1 MFRPSNALLRLS
13 FKLALFVCA
22 TLSPF
27 IDSAGHAKAGEFCG
41 RCRKTVSP
49 EMVTAAEEFDETE
62 RLAHLKSH
70 WGTAPG
76 VLPLFQDVEWGN
88 IIFCVLHL
96 YLRCTGKLI
105 ERLIVPLI
113 KTEVT
118 AQRVIELLTKH
129 SVCFHHVSD
138 AKAEI
143 NKNAHREN
151 FAHHSWIGR
160 DCDALLEHVAEV
172 LDIVFE
178 GKADQTTKAQ
188 YLSIFDTFAEA
199 YHALTHIDDS
209 PTVELEPQVVELQ
222 AKIDVFAELFQ
233 KHLSGD
239 SAGIY
244 FHILVA
250 HAANQTRRHGCLT
263 KYSAQ
268 ALEHFH
274 SRLKLVS
281 RICGRPATATR
292 DALRIHLISNLMSS
306 KHTDDALKI
315 RQARDGENDGMG
327 VGE

>member
-1 MFRPSNALLRLS
+1 MSPSQFTVPIAIHILS
-13 FKLALFVCA
+13 VCSHFA
-22 TLSPF
+22 VF
-27 IDSAGHAKAGEFCG
+27 FFDSTGHAKANEFCA
-41 RCRKTVSP
+41 RCRVKVTP
-49 EMVTAAEEFDETE
+49 DMVKAAENFDEKE
-62 RLAHLKSH
+62 RLAHLQSH

-76 VLPLFQDVEWGN
+76 VLPLFQDVEWEN

-105 ERLIVPLI
+105 ERLILPQI
-113 KTEVT
+113 KTEET
-118 AQRVIELLTKH
+118 AKRVIELLTKH
-129 SVCFHHVSD
+129 SVCFNHVSD
-138 AKAEI
+138 AKAEL
-143 NKNAHREN
+143 KKTAHQEN

-160 DCDALLEHVAEV
+160 DCDALHEHIAEV

-178 GKADQTTKAQ
+178 GKDETSKAE

-209 PTVELEPQVVELQ
+209 PLVDREPQVVELQ
-222 AKIDVFAELFQ
+222 AKIDVFADLFQ

-239 SAGIY
+239 SAGVY

-250 HAANQTRRHGCLT
+250 HAAKQTRRHGCLT

-292 DALRIHLISNLMSS
+292 DALRIQLIGNILSS
-306 KHTDDALKI
+306 QHADDALKS
-315 RQARDGENDGMG
+315 RQMRDAKDDGMVG
-327 VGE
+327 VE